1 MIDIWLLIL
10 TIVCAVLMIF
20 INIYLFVLYSH
31 PDDNKDLVGWI
42 GRIIVIAGSCV
53 IWGLVLLLPLDVA
66 NSRGEGGGFNME
78 VFYQIMLLCH
88 FIFLIVLIPI
98 TIFLYESDD
107 EKPFFARLCRA
118 ICYDIFLIIIV
129 VILTFIAWGGMKKAD
144 YVDLY
149 ANSYTQFMTSGEDLV
164 EASKQI
170 FVLNYTFEV
179 PAYLFIIV
187 FWIFFGWFLFV
198 IFGGVGIIALPLDL
212 ILDYFYRPKPRS
224 AREMAERKIMLRRR
238 VEELMSY
245 VEAVEMTAEDNE
257 EKEGFFKKWKGD
269 RKLKNKENKLRR
281 ELYKVEQEYEIF
293 EMESN
298 LSANPILGLLK
309 LLLGCF
315 FMILSFMILI
325 QIFFYKLIVINGNPQ
340 SEFLNDFFVF
350 LEFKLARFISTI
362 VFTGLIL
369 YVLFF
374 VLKGNIK
381 FGLRFLLCIPIHT
394 MKRGRTF
401 INSFLFNLMLVMLC
415 TPAIIH
421 FMIDLLEAYMRL
433 SSGSFIFTFLVK
445 KMKFFSWFYENNV
458 FYIVFLIFGL
468 LTFIYLMC
476 RPQNDRLNI
485 KKMIEERKK
494 QALN

>member
-1 MIDIWLLIL
+1 MIDLWLLIL
-10 TIVCAVLMIF
+10 TIICSVLMIL
-20 INIYLFVLYSH
+20 INIYIFVLYSH

-42 GRIIVIAGSCV
+42 GRIIVITGSCI
-53 IWGLVLLLPLDVA
+53 IWGIVLLLPLDIA

-78 VFYQIMLLCH
+78 IFYQILLMCH
-88 FIFLIVLIPI
+88 FIYLIVLIPI

-107 EKPFFARLCRA
+107 EKPFMARLCRA
-118 ICYDIFLIIIV
+118 ICYDFFLIVIV
-129 VILTFIAWGGMKKAD
+129 VILSLIAWGGMKEANF
-144 YVDLY
+144 VDLY
-149 ANSYTQFMTSGEDLV
+149 SNSYSEFITSGQDIV
-164 EASKQI
+164 EFNKQK
-170 FVLNYTFEV
+170 FVLTFKYEV
-179 PAYLFIIV
+179 PAFLFLIV

-198 IFGGVGIIALPLDL
+198 IFGGVGIIALPMDL

-238 VEELMSY
+238 VEELMTY

-257 EKEGFFKKWKGD
+257 DKDGFFTKWKGS
-269 RKLKNKENKLRR
+269 RRLKNKENKLRR

-293 EMESN
+293 EMETN
-298 LSANPILGLLK
+298 LSSNPVLGLLK

-325 QIFFYKLIVINGNPQ
+325 QIVFYKLIVIDGRPQ
-340 SEFLNDFFVF
+340 SEFLNDLFVF

-394 MKRGRTF
+394 MKVGRTF

-421 FMIDLLEAYMRL
+421 FMIELLDAYMRL
-433 SSGSFIFTFLVK
+433 SSGAFIFTFLVK
-445 KMKFFSWFYENNV
+445 KMKFFSWFYENKV
-458 FYIVFLIFGL
+458 FYYVFLIFGL
-468 LTFIYLMC
+468 LTFVYLMC
-476 RPQNDRLNI
+476 KPQNDRLNI
-485 KKMIEERKK
+485 KKMIDERKK